1 MKPKHVVV
9 IGSGSAIGQAVAE
22 KLAVHQITVSGI
34 SRTPV
39 QSHSSFAHAHA
50 VDYATA
56 DWLGLFQQLQ
66 SASGLPI
73 DAVLHAPGYAAI
85 GPALTIP
92 ESEARQMLEV
102 NFWLLSNVA
111 RAAATHW
118 SSQKQAGHFWA
129 VLSIAALRGIP
140 EESYYC
146 AAKAAAAR
154 FLECLDLENRQAGRH
169 FNYFCPGKFAS
180 PFRSKSA
187 RFGQGASEDSGG
199 STVDFVARKISSAI
213 LSQKPVKVIGW
224 RENAIALADRLFPH
238 LYDRL
243 VLDRRVKPPT
253 QS

>member
-1 MKPKHVVV
+1 MKPRHIVI

-22 KLAVHQITVSGI
+22 KLAAHQFTVSGI
-34 SRTPV
+34 GRADASPRGAFSNTL
-39 QSHSSFAHAHA
+39 A
-50 VDYATA
+50 VDYPIA
-56 DWLGLFQQLQ
+56 DWASLFKQLET
-66 SASGLPI
+66 SSGLPI
-73 DAVLHAPGYAAI
+73 GAVLHAPGYAAM
-85 GPALTIP
+85 GPTLAIP

-102 NFWLLSNVA
+102 NFWLLSTVA

-118 SSQKQAGHFWA
+118 ASQNQAGHFWA

-146 AAKAAAAR
+146 ASKAAAAR

-180 PFRSKSA
+180 PFRSKSV
-187 RFGQGASEDSGG
+187 RFGQEASEDLGG
-199 STVDFVARKISSAI
+199 STVDFVAQKISSAI